1 MENTFTFFG
10 ANQLLEVRPMA
21 RKLATDIGFDNNSS
35 ISISSTFTDL
45 IQYVTMIGDQLSISM
60 KVVKKGRNVGL
71 QFTVNALTTFNLRSK
86 FSVNGRLGSG
96 FENIKRRMDN
106 FCISSSGGELT
117 LVIRKWIPVA

>member
-1 MENTFTFFG
+1 MKNTYTFFG

-21 RKLATDIGFDNNSS
+21 KKLAADIGFDCNSS
-35 ISISSTFTDL
+35 ISISSTITDL
-45 IQYVTMIGDQLSISM
+45 IQYVAMIGDQLNISM
-60 KVVKKGRNVGL
+60 EVVKKGRNIGL
-71 QFTVNALTTFNLRSK
+71 EFTINALTMFNLRSK

-106 FCISSSGGELT
+106 FCISSSGGELK